1 MTKVEI
7 RDEKI
12 QHNINTEAAKTSVL
26 TSDKIDKYD
35 YFTREGILCYGPVTQ
50 LVEQDKFT
58 YTSQEKVFEKQ
69 RKRTEDVGKN

>member
-1 MTKVEI
+1 MAKVEI

-12 QHNINTEAAKTSVL
+12 QHNINTGAAKTSAL

-35 YFTREGILCYGPVTQ
+35 YFTREGILCYGLVSQ

-58 YTSQEKVFEKQ
+58 YTYHEKVFEKQ